1 MLKYAFWAAFVVT
14 SLPAYSDG
22 LQKFPSSCGL
32 HCGSKTSTEQSVLS
46 ADALLN
52 SLSAVNHQND
62 KICSNPSVS
71 GSDRDAVNGARILMT
86 QMYGSC
92 DVLKLPVRE
101 FLNPFEI
108 SSSVKH
114 MQVKNGNRYPRTA
127 VTKAQVSLLSSSHPY
142 LQSFFGENSC
152 SGICKTNATT
162 DLDPVCLKATCL
174 SVKNPPTYQY
184 GGKAPQS
191 SAPFAIQ
198 NLGGGVSNGI
208 DCSGFIAES
217 LQVKGLKMKPGV
229 QVGQGTGGT
238 GMFASYGSVD
248 AAGNPT
254 DCFESISRRSG
265 IKSGDILIAPNN
277 HMVMIDA
284 VGDDPFGIFSMI
296 NDASPEVLNQ
306 QYQEWCTIK
315 KTKPQKGSLIE
326 ILNGTSTL
334 TEQQKSL
341 FLNGLAD
348 SVCQKNVN
356 IENFQITIMHSSPH
370 GNRIGVQ
377 RERVSLGLEGP
388 LETMLEM
395 KARRDCIQALRA
407 KWMESNPALL
417 VNPSRFVTEFEGKSK
432 SHACSK
438 IIRHRSKQV
447 ECVGTP
453 MPLNSLSC
461 SSCCELDTSYQEQ
474 VPGGA
479 K

>member
-22 LQKFPSSCGL
+22 LQKFPSTCGL
-32 HCGSKTSTEQSVLS
+32 HCDSKTSTEQSVLS

-86 QMYGSC
+86 QIYGSC

-101 FLNPFEI
+101 FLKPSEI
-108 SSSVKH
+108 SPSVKH
-114 MQVKNGNRYPRTA
+114 LTVNTGNRYPRTS
-127 VTKAQVSLLSSSHPY
+127 VKKAQVSLLSGSHPY
-142 LQSFFGENSC
+142 LQSFSGQSSC
-152 SGICKTNATT
+152 SGICDTGAETEF
-162 DLDPVCLKATCL
+162 DPVCLKASCL
-174 SVKNPPTYQY
+174 PVKNPPTYQY
-184 GGKAPQS
+184 GGKPPKD

-208 DCSGFIAES
+208 DCSGFIAEALS
-217 LQVKGLKMKPGV
+217 VKGLKMKPGS
-229 QVGQGTGGT
+229 QVGQGVGGT

-248 AAGNPT
+248 SAGKPT
-254 DCFESISRRSG
+254 DCFESVSR
-265 IKSGDILIAPNN
+265 KSGVKPGDIMIAPNN
-277 HMVMIDA
+277 HMVMIDTI
-284 VGDDPFGIFSMI
+284 GDDPFGTRDLTY
-296 NDASPEVLNQ
+296 NTAPEVLEQ
-306 QYQEWCTIK
+306 QYLEWCTIK
-315 KTKPQKGSLIE
+315 KIKPQHGSLVQ
-326 ILNGTSTL
+326 ILDGTSAI

-341 FLNGLAD
+341 YLNGLAD

-377 RERVSLGLEGP
+377 REKVSVGLEGP

-407 KWMESNPALL
+407 KWMEANPILL
-417 VNPSRFVTEFEGKSK
+417 MNSSRFVTEFEGNSK
-432 SHACSK
+432 SHAYSK

-453 MPLNSLSC
+453 MPLKSLSC

-474 VPGGA
+474 VPGGV